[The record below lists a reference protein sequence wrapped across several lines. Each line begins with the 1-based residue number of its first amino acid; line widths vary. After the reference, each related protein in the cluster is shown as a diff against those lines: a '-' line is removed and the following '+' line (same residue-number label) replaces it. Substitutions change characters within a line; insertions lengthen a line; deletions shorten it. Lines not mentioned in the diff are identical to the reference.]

1 MAVVRQIRSW
11 MFGPG
16 NREKFITKAKT
27 SPADCVL
34 LDLED
39 GMLPSEKADARKMVT
54 ATLAEAWE
62 GGPQRYVRLNALNT
76 PWFKDDMDQVVR
88 AGLDGVCMT
97 KVTRPQDI
105 HEATAQFDTLER
117 HQGRGDASVA
127 VGWQLVDKPILLR
140 ALRILESIGEYPGT
154 SFLLFWLSMFC
165 ACPGRI
171 DRLWRVFMGPHEWRI
186 LS

>member
-16 NREKFITKAKT
+16 NREKFITKAKK

-39 GMLPSEKADARKMVT
+39 GVLPLEKADARKMVM

-76 PWFKDDMDQVVR
+76 LGSRTTWIRWSVL
-88 AGLDGVCMT
+88 GL
-97 KVTRPQDI
+97 
-105 HEATAQFDTLER
+105 TAC
-117 HQGRGDASVA
+117 V
-127 VGWQLVDKPILLR
+127 
-140 ALRILESIGEYPGT
+140 
-154 SFLLFWLSMFC
+154 
-165 ACPGRI
+165 
-171 DRLWRVFMGPHEWRI
+171 
-186 LS
+186 